1 MSKKKQTPT
10 KRVVA
15 YDLAFVNITL
25 KDLADSRL
33 DNKDLRSKQA
43 DLESSLRKC
52 LEERAN
58 VKRSSVLP

>member
-52 LEERAN
+52 LAGC
-58 VKRSSVLP
+58 